1 MLMNIIKK
9 EIKKYK
15 NKIIVVFI
23 LLMAVAIS
31 NVIQPLLTR
40 TLIDEG
46 LYGGNVDIVIKYSI
60 LILGLYMICFIGGLV
75 KEFLRIE
82 LKNSFN
88 KKLWKEAINKIYRVK
103 IGVIHSKNSVAF
115 IQSIENDISM
125 MCSIFDDSTMFALTE
140 ILSIIG
146 GTIGLFVVSYKM
158 ALLVLFFVPVKLLEV
173 YLLSNKNMEI
183 MKNYIKGIQEV
194 SKWLGEYVNGIKD
207 IRLWGMLEKVYEIF
221 KVKKN
226 NEMKLSAQKSL
237 LTYANMNIDNL
248 FIEVVVT
255 AIYIVGV
262 ILSKNEMITVGGII
276 VFITYST
283 YVLAP
288 LSTVFNIFFI
298 LSGIKPSYERLN
310 TFFNEEEENIGENK
324 VTNEICSID
333 FNNVSFSYQ
342 NLEVFSNITFGIR
355 KNQKIIIFG
364 KNGCGKTTLINLLLR
379 LENKDGGTIWINE
392 KDITSFN
399 IEEYRKKIAIALTDC
414 YLFNDTIIN
423 NICVNSSTDNRDLEK
438 VMEICLLDR
447 LIDEKGKDYLI
458 GDNGE
463 FLSAGQR
470 QKICIARALISDRK
484 FVILDE
490 PTTNLDIE
498 SKNRIIS
505 YIFNIDKTVLIIS
518 HDKDILLNADKI
530 VYFKDGVVNDEGE
543 FDDLMNRNIS
553 FKQEVYEV

>member
-1 MLMNIIKK
+1 
-9 EIKKYK
+9 
-15 NKIIVVFI
+15 
-23 LLMAVAIS
+23 MAVAIS

-40 TLIDEG
+40 RLIDEG
-46 LYGGNVDIVIKYSI
+46 LYVGNVDIVVKYSI
-60 LILGLYMICFIGGLV
+60 LILGLYIICFISGLV

-88 KKLWKEAINKIYRVK
+88 KILWKEAINKIYRVK

-125 MCSIFDDSTMFALTE
+125 ICSIFDDSTMFVLTE

-146 GTIGLFVVSYKM
+146 GIIGLFVVSDKM

-207 IRLWGMLEKVYEIF
+207 IRLWGMLEKVYEVF
-221 KVKKN
+221 KAKKN

-237 LTYANMNIDNL
+237 LTYANINIDNL
-248 FIEVVVT
+248 FIEVVVS

-262 ILSKNEMITVGGII
+262 ILSKNEMVTVGGII

-288 LSTVFNIFFI
+288 LSNIFNIFFI
-298 LSGIKPSYERLN
+298 LAGIKPSFERLN
-310 TFFNEEEENIGENK
+310 TFFNEEEENIGKNK
-324 VTNEICSID
+324 VTEEICSID

-379 LENKDGGTIWINE
+379 LENKDAGTIWINE

-423 NICVNSSTDNRDLEK
+423 NICVNSSNDNRDLEK
-438 VMEICLLDR
+438 VLEICLLDK
-447 LIDEKGKDYLI
+447 LIKEKGKNYLI

-498 SKNRIIS
+498 SKNRIIN
-505 YIFNIDKTVLIIS
+505 YIFNIEKTVLIIS

-530 VYFKDGVVNDEGE
+530 VYFKDGVVNDVGE
-543 FDDLMNRNIS
+543 FDTLMNRNIS